1 MNYELQT
8 TNYKLLSPL
17 VHLFYPD
24 LCEGCGSDLVQRHNL
39 LCLICINQLPY
50 TLFANHE
57 DNPVEKIFWGRLK
70 LEAGMSQFYF
80 AKGSIIQK
88 LVHEFKYNGNKD
100 IGTYLGKMTGES
112 LLNSS
117 RFKNIDVII
126 PLPLFA
132 SKEYR
137 RGFNQSAILC
147 DGISSVMNIPVD
159 KNNVTRKHYTD
170 TQTKK
175 HRTER
180 WENVMNSFQINES
193 RLLNDKHVLL
203 VDDVITTGAT
213 LEACGAE
220 ILKGINTKLSIAT
233 LAFATK

>member
-1 MNYELQT
+1 MNYELPT

-39 LCLICINQLPY
+39 LCLTCINQLPH
-50 TLFANHE
+50 TSFANHE

>member
-1 MNYELQT
+1 MNNELQT
-8 TNYKLLSPL
+8 TNLLSPL

-39 LCLICINQLPY
+39 LCLTCINHLPH
-50 TLFANHE
+50 TSFENHE
-57 DNPVEKIFWGRLK
+57 DNPVEKIFWGRLN
-70 LEAGMSQFYF
+70 LEAAMSQFYF

-100 IGTYLGKMTGES
+100 IGTYLGKMIGET

-180 WENVMNSFQINES
+180 WENVMNSFQLNLPG
-193 RLLNDKHVLL
+193 LLNDKHILL

-213 LEACGAE
+213 LEACGSV
-220 ILKGINTKLSIAT
+220 ILEANKTKLSIAT